1 MSLIFRPLFE
11 KQSSTYTYLLAD
23 SQSKEAIII
32 DAVSETK
39 QRDIGLIEELGLN
52 LKYIIETHVHADHIT
67 SSCPLKDKFNQAQI
81 VIGEA
86 NSVACA
92 DVLIKDGEN
101 LQFGEFTLTALSTPG
116 HTNGCMSFVVGD
128 KVFTGDALL
137 IRSCG
142 RCDFQGGSAENLFD
156 SISKLFS
163 LPDETYVYPAH
174 DYGGRTVSS
183 IWEEKAFNEMIGGG
197 VDKAEFV
204 RRVNSMELSLPTKIH
219 VAVPSNQVCGSRIVT
234 SKS

>member
-11 KQSSTYTYLLAD
+11 KESSTYTYLLAD
-23 SQSKEAIII
+23 SVTKEAIII
-32 DAVSETK
+32 DAVAETQ
-39 QRDIGLIEELGLN
+39 QRDIGLIEELKLD

-67 SSCPLKDKFNQAQI
+67 SSCPLKTKFTNAKI
-81 VIGEA
+81 VLGES
-86 NSVACA
+86 NPIACA
-92 DVLIKDGEN
+92 DILIKDGEN
-101 LQFGEFTLTALSTPG
+101 LEFGNYSIKAMSTPG
-116 HTNGCMSFVVGD
+116 HTDGCMSYVVGD

-142 RCDFQGGSAENLFD
+142 RCDFQGGSAEKLFD
-156 SISKLFS
+156 SISLLFT

-204 RRVNSMELSLPTKIH
+204 RRVNAMELSLPAKIH
-219 VAVPSNQVCGSRIVT
+219 VAVPANQACGSKIVT
-234 SKS
+234 D